1 MTITDTWPG
10 TLARLLH
17 PPRRRQPT
25 PLDHDWTRP
34 AQELVD
40 QLLTTAGPGDEVAAA
55 AERARVLSTLLRVD
69 LTVLVAPELI
79 DSLQAVVRPGGPANP
94 TAPGLS
100 TRQAARPPARPAA
113 TDVGATALI
122 SYALALLGR
131 PTDPTALL
139 DHATDLTALG
149 DQQADLPAGAD
160 PAAPVTAEA
169 YLLEALAACDAGRR
183 YGDVMAAR
191 RTVSARLCD
200 QQRPDGSWAGRPAD
214 SPYATTACCAL
225 ALQEAGLGARASA
238 AVLRAVDWVLR
249 TQRTDGSWGRWSGTA
264 EETGYALQVLLA
276 TTDPPS
282 ARMAQA
288 AARGRAHL
296 GTPDARCPGTRT
308 DVTGG
313 GPGRSGRVVRAG
325 ILAAGHLARRVADGD
340 AFGPA

>member
-1 MTITDTWPG
+1 MTITDIWPG
-10 TLARLLH
+10 TLTRLSH

-34 AQELVD
+34 AQDLVD

-55 AERARVLSTLLRVD
+55 VERARVLSTLLRVD
-69 LTVLVAPELI
+69 LTILVAPELI
-79 DSLQAVVRPGGPANP
+79 DSLQAAVRPSGPANP
-94 TAPGLS
+94 TAPGPS
-100 TRQAARPPARPAA
+100 TGQAPDPSGRQAAA
-113 TDVGATALI
+113 DVGATALI

-131 PTDPTALL
+131 PTDPTTLL
-139 DHATDLTALG
+139 DHATTLR
-149 DQQADLPAGAD
+149 DQRAD
-160 PAAPVTAEA
+160 PPAPVTAQA
-169 YLLEALAACDAGRR
+169 YLLEALAAGDAGRR

-200 QQRPDGSWAGRPAD
+200 QQLPDGSWPGRPAD

-288 AARGRAHL
+288 ADRGRTHL
-296 GTPDARCPGTRT
+296 GTPDSRWPDPRPDT
-308 DVTGG
+308 VGG

-325 ILAAGHLARRVADGD
+325 IVAAGHLARQVADGE
-340 AFGPA
+340 G

>member
-10 TLARLLH
+10 TLARLAH
-17 PPRRRQPT
+17 PPRRRHPT

-40 QLLTTAGPGDEVAAA
+40 QLLTTAGPRDEVAAA
-55 AERARVLSTLLRVD
+55 VERARVLGTLLRVD
-69 LTVLVAPELI
+69 LPILVAPELV
-79 DSLQAVVRPGGPANP
+79 DSLQAAVRPGGPA
-94 TAPGLS
+94 TAPGPS
-100 TRQAARPPARPAA
+100 TGQAPDPSGRQAAA
-113 TDVGATALI
+113 DVGATALI

-131 PTDPTALL
+131 PTDPTTLL
-139 DHATDLTALG
+139 DHATALRDKRAG
-149 DQQADLPAGAD
+149 LPAGAD
-160 PAAPVTAEA
+160 PAAQVTAEA
-169 YLLEALAACDAGRR
+169 YLLEALAAGDAGRR

-200 QQRPDGSWAGRPAD
+200 QQLPDGSWPGRPAD

-288 AARGRAHL
+288 ADRGRTHL
-296 GTPDARCPGTRT
+296 GTPDSRWPDPRPDTVDGE
-308 DVTGG
+308 
-313 GPGRSGRVVRAG
+313 PGRSGRVVRAG
-325 ILAAGHLARRVADGD
+325 IVAAGHLARQVADGD
-340 AFGPA
+340 TFGPA